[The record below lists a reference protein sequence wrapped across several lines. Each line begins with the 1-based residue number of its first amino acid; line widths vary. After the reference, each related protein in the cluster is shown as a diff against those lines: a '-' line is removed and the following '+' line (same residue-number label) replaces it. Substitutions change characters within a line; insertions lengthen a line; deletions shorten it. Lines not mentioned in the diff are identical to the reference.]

1 MKIKRKDTRWDDS
14 TYVRTDMEIIEA
26 YLTPR
31 YSNSSGQIEQLQE
44 EVRDLR
50 SLLAEL
56 LVQLHGQTVVDLC
69 EDKE

>member
-1 MKIKRKDTRWDDS
+1 MKIKRKDKRWDDS

-31 YSNSSGQIEQLQE
+31 YSSSSGQIEQLQE

-50 SLLAEL
+50 RLLAEL